1 MFPLNVPACQETS
14 EEGFIM
20 SDLERAIKDLTEQ
33 TERMLRLER
42 ESYDN
47 LLKAATALQL
57 SSLCVDSMLLKQKR
71 NAG

>member
-1 MFPLNVPACQETS
+1 
-14 EEGFIM
+14 M
-20 SDLERAIKDLTEQ
+20 SDLEQAIKDLTEQ
-33 TERMLRLER
+33 TERMLKLER

-57 SSLCVDSMLLKQKR
+57 SSLCVDSMLLKQKK